1 MTDFYDDNEDNH
13 KDNTMLEIVQ
23 RDLLQLDND
32 TFSAPKRA
40 RLDVNYHITTAN
52 QQSHHH
58 NRRKTPLVNRV
69 V

>member
-1 MTDFYDDNEDNH
+1 
-13 KDNTMLEIVQ
+13 MLEIVQ

-52 QQSHHH
+52 SQQSHHH